1 MPNSNSSFV
10 VFCLDRSE
18 SDENGESQ
26 EQKDY
31 KREFFDMLDEVK
43 HVTKLMKVRQ
53 ALSGSELSFFTLR
66 IVLYDLPSYC
76 GKCVLSI
83 IRRSQEPWWPFS
95 DVTHQYRLKY
105 DFE

>member
-1 MPNSNSSFV
+1 MCVIACNLPVFISEFSKSKQNFLVASFV

-43 HVTKLMKVRQ
+43 RVTNI
-53 ALSGSELSFFTLR
+53 SS
-66 IVLYDLPSYC
+66 
-76 GKCVLSI
+76 
-83 IRRSQEPWWPFS
+83 
-95 DVTHQYRLKY
+95 
-105 DFE
+105 